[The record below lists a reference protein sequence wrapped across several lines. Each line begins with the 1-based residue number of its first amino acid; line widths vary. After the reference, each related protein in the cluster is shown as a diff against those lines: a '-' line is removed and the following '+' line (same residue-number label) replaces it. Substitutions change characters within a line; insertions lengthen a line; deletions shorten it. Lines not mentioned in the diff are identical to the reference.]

1 MLKKISLTRVS
12 FQWLRRRIYILL
24 HNYFPSSP
32 SKYIKLSKEFTW
44 SACEGGQEVLGPS
57 SGSSPLWVRQTK
69 DGWSFR
75 DRVLCGY
82 CATIRASH
90 SAALLSVCK
99 DVLPHIHRARTR
111 RRALAD
117 ISTPQPPLLAFDA
130 TCSSASTWYQ
140 AQDEIFSNRPCLKS
154 LPVQHQIVAL
164 LREEL
169 GPVTNDGDAVLC
181 LG

>member
-1 MLKKISLTRVS
+1 MVDKRTLSYMILSCWFDKMVLATRVCRGWGSMSWIRASSCWKKLVWQWVS

-32 SKYIKLSKEFTW
+32 SKYIRLSREFTW

-82 CATIRASH
+82 CATIGASH
-90 SAALLSVCK
+90 SAALLSVLGC
-99 DVLPHIHRARTR
+99 VTSYSQGPYQETSLGWYFHSP
-111 RRALAD
+111 
-117 ISTPQPPLLAFDA
+117 A
-130 TCSSASTWYQ
+130 TFTCFWCHLQ
-140 AQDEIFSNRPCLKS
+140 
-154 LPVQHQIVAL
+154 
-164 LREEL
+164 
-169 GPVTNDGDAVLC
+169 
-181 LG
+181 